1 MDAFDRLKSTLT
13 RKRDPSADKPK
24 RSKSKERAGVFISA
38 EQVAIADIHQ
48 EDYTDATASL
58 IDPENTLSP
67 DLAAAAT
74 MQNLLDI
81 TDSTNLFLA
90 RADEYALP
98 PEDSKDTQSRP
109 QSSQSTAYGANDTMF
124 TDPTIDATVS
134 NPWGRFMLPRH
145 LTDVMARTGKKTFD
159 VEEAKTYCKEFNSTV
174 TVTRADLEH
183 TINKKA
189 TEIATEL
196 YEKMRNKDQFG
207 EAARE
212 RKRAADRHFSP
223 YLNQAGIKV
232 PEYFSL
238 TATLTT
244 EVKTSSAFKA
254 FPSKQL
260 FTGKRGPS
268 IDDFLEDCNTAQT
281 NLRLSRTE
289 FEGIFVRCM
298 VGEPQTATRT
308 AFRLGHTIEQVYKS
322 LYMAYNNQITPDE
335 ANTKLAN
342 LRAPKNMTLLRLI
355 TTIQNLAGRATVNY
369 VIQKEKD
376 NVYNTICI
384 EALKRSLPEA
394 SQGLL
399 STNQV
404 RCTTDIG
411 RSLDFLELSMI
422 LYPHTKAI
430 NTDIERNGVAAT
442 CNGSLSIYVAGS
454 NQDDKDD
461 KSYKGSFTNKP
472 NGLKNNNHKPNGT
485 VNEVSASEPQN
496 STGQSYRNNRGK
508 PPQNN

>member
-1 MDAFDRLKSTLT
+1 
-13 RKRDPSADKPK
+13 
-24 RSKSKERAGVFISA
+24 
-38 EQVAIADIHQ
+38 ADIHQ
-48 EDYTDATASL
+48 DEYTDAAASL
-58 IDPENTLSP
+58 INPENTLPS
-67 DLAAAAT
+67 DLAATAT

-81 TDSTNLFLA
+81 TDSTNPFLA
-90 RADEYALP
+90 GADEYASP
-98 PEDSKDTQSRP
+98 PEDRRDTQSRP

-124 TDPTIDATVS
+124 ADPIIGATVH
-134 NPWGRFMLPRH
+134 NPWGRFMFLRH
-145 LTDVMARTGKKTFD
+145 INDVMAKTGKKTVD
-159 VEEAKTYCKEFNSTV
+159 IEEAKTYCREFNTTV

-196 YEKMRNKDQFG
+196 YEKLRTKDQFG

-232 PEYFSL
+232 PEYFSP

-281 NLRLSRTE
+281 NLKLSRTE
-289 FEGIFVRCM
+289 FAGIFVRCM

-322 LYMAYNNQITPDE
+322 LHMAYNNQITPDE

-342 LRAPKNMTLLRLI
+342 LRAPKN
-355 TTIQNLAGRATVNY
+355 
-369 VIQKEKD
+369 
-376 NVYNTICI
+376 
-384 EALKRSLPEA
+384 
-394 SQGLL
+394 
-399 STNQV
+399 
-404 RCTTDIG
+404 
-411 RSLDFLELSMI
+411 
-422 LYPHTKAI
+422 
-430 NTDIERNGVAAT
+430 
-442 CNGSLSIYVAGS
+442 
-454 NQDDKDD
+454 
-461 KSYKGSFTNKP
+461 
-472 NGLKNNNHKPNGT
+472 
-485 VNEVSASEPQN
+485 
-496 STGQSYRNNRGK
+496 
-508 PPQNN
+508 